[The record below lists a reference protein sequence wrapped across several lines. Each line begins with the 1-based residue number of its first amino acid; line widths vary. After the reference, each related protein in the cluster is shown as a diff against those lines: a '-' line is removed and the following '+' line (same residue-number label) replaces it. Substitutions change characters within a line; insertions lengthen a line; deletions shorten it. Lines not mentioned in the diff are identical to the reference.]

1 VSVGQGGYPLLVVFI
16 HSKRDEIL
24 IIAVPEETAEFL
36 QFVIDEPCQFGFGKR
51 LGFPSNFL
59 LSFE

>member
-1 VSVGQGGYPLLVVFI
+1 
-16 HSKRDEIL
+16 L